1 MPTSGLQAKC
11 RAESHSDRG
20 SFLAHG
26 CGRERHDRR
35 RARRCRPQSPPPSFS
50 AGSSPTSLARL
61 FAPVSAA
68 AAMGSRYMPPSGLK
82 AISRAENKLESGDD
96 SRRRRKAKRIEEE
109 KNSFSHSCIQLTG
122 RSAGRDTGPGRR
134 SDARTRQARRGG
146 EGRLHSGA
154 SRARGE
160 GKRKRGFHSLK
171 KFGGRER
178 KQ

>member
-1 MPTSGLQAKC
+1 MPPCRSG
-11 RAESHSDRG
+11 
-20 SFLAHG
+20 
-26 CGRERHDRR
+26 
-35 RARRCRPQSPPPSFS
+35 RRCRHFERGSEQFERRSSFPARSLGASLFQQAPSVTS
-50 AGSSPTSLARL
+50 RCLPRRREGSQLE
-61 FAPVSAA
+61 
-68 AAMGSRYMPPSGLK
+68 GDG

-96 SRRRRKAKRIEEE
+96 SRRRRKAKRIEDE

-134 SDARTRQARRGG
+134 SDACTRQARRGG